1 MNDNWEDKFAAYDI
15 GLPKSNGTSSNDATD
30 IVSEVA
36 PPIFLQDEQVVSSIK
51 PETVKADKSVQRIQ
65 TKRYMDFPETGN
77 MDLTAAD
84 LQQMSIHQEN
94 YKRVIGEMYNQA
106 LKMSAP
112 DTSLRLPK
120 GLRTIVQHLGD
131 IVHVITATKA
141 IIDTYL
147 DISIESLFQSIEENG
162 LKSSVTC
169 FGRLLEANAP
179 TLQAGLND
187 ISSMMDGVYERP
199 SANLR
204 TRIVKGQSTVLLT
217 YAVQQAEALAH
228 TIDAFPLE
236 NGDLLLLSM
245 IAGKGDID
253 IMTSID
259 KTMCMANSAQVL
271 TADAPTM
278 LKAIQENNQKTI
290 CLLQQRL
297 IEVRAQS

>member
-1 MNDNWEDKFAAYDI
+1 
-15 GLPKSNGTSSNDATD
+15 
-30 IVSEVA
+30 
-36 PPIFLQDEQVVSSIK
+36 
-51 PETVKADKSVQRIQ
+51 
-65 TKRYMDFPETGN
+65 
-77 MDLTAAD
+77 
-84 LQQMSIHQEN
+84 
-94 YKRVIGEMYNQA
+94 
-106 LKMSAP
+106 
-112 DTSLRLPK
+112 
-120 GLRTIVQHLGD
+120 
-131 IVHVITATKA
+131 
-141 IIDTYL
+141 
-147 DISIESLFQSIEENG
+147 
-162 LKSSVTC
+162 
-169 FGRLLEANAP
+169 
-179 TLQAGLND
+179 
-187 ISSMMDGVYERP
+187 MMDGVYERP

>member
-131 IVHVITATKA
+131 IVHVITATKVGA
-141 IIDTYL
+141 PMESACSEIRTQPL
-147 DISIESLFQSIEENG
+147 LISL
-162 LKSSVTC
+162 V
-169 FGRLLEANAP
+169 AP
-179 TLQAGLND
+179 SFSRVGSYQEL
-187 ISSMMDGVYERP
+187 
-199 SANLR
+199 
-204 TRIVKGQSTVLLT
+204 VKV
-217 YAVQQAEALAH
+217 
-228 TIDAFPLE
+228 
-236 NGDLLLLSM
+236 
-245 IAGKGDID
+245 
-253 IMTSID
+253 TSIVAEGQ
-259 KTMCMANSAQVL
+259 T
-271 TADAPTM
+271 
-278 LKAIQENNQKTI
+278 
-290 CLLQQRL
+290 
-297 IEVRAQS
+297 